1 MQMFKKLVVTGLL
14 LAGWG
19 FGHANAATLNV
30 FLAGGQSNTDGRADS
45 RELPEKLKWQEDV
58 IFYANSADN
67 RLTCLHP
74 WTGANGQGVY
84 QFGPEITFGRSMA
97 DYYAAKGEK
106 VALLKFAAGGTN
118 LYEQWKADG
127 TADAAN
133 DGRFYQE
140 FQKNISRGLEMLKK
154 TYPDDTITIR
164 GMIWMQ
170 GESDADNKQNQAANG
185 KYSSEYGQNLTAL
198 INDLRLLYGTEL
210 RFVIGELSTNQKG
223 AGSDEYLNNVRK
235 GQEQVAKEVPLTGI
249 VNTDGFSLKPDRLH
263 FDAKGQ
269 QDLGEGFAKEMR
281 RLLQ

>member
-1 MQMFKKLVVTGLL
+1 MKNFKQFIIAGLL
-14 LAGWG
+14 LAGG
-19 FGHANAATLNV
+19 GLLNVNAATIQV
-30 FLAGGQSNTDGRADS
+30 FLVGGQSNTDGRADS
-45 RELPEKLKWQEDV
+45 KELPEKLKWQEDV

-74 WTGANGQGVY
+74 WTGANGQGIF
-84 QFGPEITFGRSMA
+84 QFGPEITFGRAMA

-133 DGRFYQE
+133 DGKVYQE
-140 FQKNISRGLEMLKK
+140 FQKSISRGLELLKK
-154 TYPDDTITIR
+154 TYPNDTIEIR

-170 GESDADNKQNQAANG
+170 GESDADTKQNQATNG
-185 KYSSEYGQNLTAL
+185 KYSLEYGRNLSAL
-198 INDLRLLYGTEL
+198 INDLRLLYGKDL

-223 AGSDEYLNNVRK
+223 TGAEEYLNNVRK
-235 GQEQVAKEVPLTGI
+235 GQEQAAKDVPLTGI

-269 QDLGEGFAKEMR
+269 QDLGAGFAKEMQ
-281 RLLQ
+281 RLLP